1 MKRWLFI
8 LLAVAAVMVPGRSF
22 ALLGLVSVEGAVG
35 GFMPSPSGDFQYD
48 GGSVGDVDTLLG
60 LDREAFPAARLRVEL
75 PLVIPN
81 VYLMA
86 TPMEFEGNLS
96 EEFKF
101 DNDDAFSVNS
111 DTKLTINQYDAA
123 LFYGVPFLGM
133 ATLGRV
139 GVDFGLNLRVIELE
153 AEMTDSISHET
164 RTESLTVPVPLLF
177 VAAQLNLI
185 GGVALEAEVRGL
197 DVGYARIISAI
208 GRVKY
213 NTMGPLFVAVG
224 YRHEEVAVD
233 EDDFD
238 VDITF
243 AGPFAEVGFSF

>member
-1 MKRWLFI
+1 MKRWFFI
-8 LLAVAAVMVPGRSF
+8 LLAVAAVMAPGRSF

-35 GFMPSPSGDFQYD
+35 GFMPSPSGYFQYD
-48 GGSVGDVDTLLG
+48 GGTVGDVESLLG
-60 LDREAFPAARLRVEL
+60 LDSETFPAARLRVEL
-75 PLVIPN
+75 PLIIPN
-81 VYLMA
+81 IYLMA

-96 EEFKF
+96 GEFKF
-101 DNDDAFSVNS
+101 GDDTFDAGA
-111 DTKLTINQYDAA
+111 DTTLTINQYDAA
-123 LFYGVPFLGM
+123 FFYGVPFLGM

-139 GVDFGLNLRVIELE
+139 GLDFGLNLRMIELE
-153 AEMTDSISHET
+153 AEMTDSITSAKT
-164 RTESLTVPVPLLF
+164 SESLTVPVPLLF

-185 GGVALEAEVRGL
+185 GGFALEAEVRGL
-197 DVGYARIISAI
+197 DVGYASVISAI

-213 NTMGPLFVAVG
+213 NTLGPLFVAAG
-224 YRHEEVAVD
+224 YRHEEVTVD

>member
-1 MKRWLFI
+1 MKRWIFI
-8 LLAVAAVMVPGRSF
+8 LLAVVAVMAPGRSY
-22 ALLGLVSVEGAVG
+22 ALLGLISVEGAVG
-35 GFMPSPSGDFQYD
+35 GFVPTPSGDFQYD
-48 GGSVGDVDTLLG
+48 GKTTGDVDSLLG
-60 LDREAFPAARLRVEL
+60 LDREVFPAARLRVEL

-86 TPMEFEGNLS
+86 TPMKFEGNLS
-96 EEFKF
+96 GDF
-101 DNDDAFSVNS
+101 DFGPDHSFGAGA

-123 LFYGVPFLGM
+123 LFYGVPLLGL

-139 GVDFGLNLRVIELE
+139 GIDVGLNLRMIDLA
-153 AEMTDSISHET
+153 AEMTSDSDSH
-164 RTESLTVPVPLLF
+164 RESTTVPVPLLF
-177 VAAQLNLI
+177 VAAQLNLL
-185 GGVALEAEVRGL
+185 GGFALEAEVRGL
-197 DVGYARIISAI
+197 DVGYARVISAI

-213 NTMGPLFVAVG
+213 NTLGPLFVAAG